1 MTQGIA
7 TKARFRS
14 RLKQLMLDTSA
25 QRGEPISQRQ
35 LAKEADISLSTVS
48 RWYRDDNI
56 VSLDAD
62 TLVKFMDYFQ
72 CKFED
77 LVEIER

>member
-7 TKARFRS
+7 TMARFRS

-56 VSLDAD
+56 ASLDAD